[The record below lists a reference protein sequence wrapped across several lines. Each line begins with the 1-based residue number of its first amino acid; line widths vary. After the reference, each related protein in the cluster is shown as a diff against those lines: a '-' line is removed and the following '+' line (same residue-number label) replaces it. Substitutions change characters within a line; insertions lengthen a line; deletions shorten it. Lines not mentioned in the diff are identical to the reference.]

1 MYLFTPWISIACIQ
15 KRQKHTIILAVVVL
29 YASLIFFVVY
39 VYKIN
44 LVINHAHYMGSII
57 HAVTFFDGQVN
68 NSEAFVLHLQY
79 KTVHVNC

>member
-44 LVINHAHYMGSII
+44 LVINHAHYMGMHII
-57 HAVTFFDGQVN
+57 NYTCGDFFRWASKQ
-68 NSEAFVLHLQY
+68 F
-79 KTVHVNC
+79 